1 MEEYDQIK
9 TIVNGLKKKFHTSDP
24 FKIADSIGVL
34 YQFGNCT
41 HAGCYMYLKKHRYI
55 FLSNSLND
63 VEKQVVMAHELGHA
77 LLDTKENCYFI
88 RHKTLL
94 LNSKIERRANTFAA
108 YMLIDDN
115 ILEDYKYF
123 TKEQFCNSIG
133 LPIELLE
140 LRLKNYIYKNF

>member
-1 MEEYDQIK
+1 MEEYGQIK

-24 FKIADSIGVL
+24 FEIADSIGVL

-63 VEKQVVMAHELGHA
+63 CEKQIVMAHELGHA

-88 RHKTLL
+88 RNKTLL
-94 LNSKIERRANTFAA
+94 LNSRIEKRANTFAA
-108 YMLIDDN
+108 LLLIDDFL
-115 ILEDYKYF
+115 IDEYKYF
-123 TKEQFCNSIG
+123 TKEQFCNLTG
-133 LPIELLE
+133 LPMELIE
-140 LRLKNYIYKNF
+140 LRLKNHVYK